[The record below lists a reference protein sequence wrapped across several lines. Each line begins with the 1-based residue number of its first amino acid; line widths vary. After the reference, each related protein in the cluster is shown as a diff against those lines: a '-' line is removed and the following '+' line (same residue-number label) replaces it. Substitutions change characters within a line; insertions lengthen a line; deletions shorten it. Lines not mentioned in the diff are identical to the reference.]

1 MQVLNICPKFRD
13 MRHSLPADTDTN
25 PSIAHDVCDACL
37 YENPGDIET
46 AEYVA
51 VAAGQPHLQ
60 PHSTKLHPRQPP
72 LLGTAARRVA
82 HRPRMLELQQA
93 THLC

>member
-51 VAAGQPHLQ
+51 VAADQPT
-60 PHSTKLHPRQPP
+60 PHHTGRNFTHVSHHNRVPP
-72 LLGTAARRVA
+72 LKV
-82 HRPRMLELQQA
+82 
-93 THLC
+93 